1 MTRVEG
7 SGVVLRA
14 FHEDELDQLVEVA
27 ATTPVGDGA
36 HWGPRG
42 RDELRARIR
51 ESGVWTPSG
60 VLTFAVEQGG
70 RLVGDVQ
77 ARTARGAMPP
87 GVFELGIEVFDET
100 DRGRGLGAAA
110 LAELSSHLF
119 REEAAIRVQLT
130 TDVANAAMRRVA
142 ERLGFGFEGVLRGF
156 MPTDDGPR
164 DYAIYGLTRRDWE
177 TKKDAWTRTS

>member
-7 SGVVLRA
+7 SGLVLRA
-14 FHEDELDQLVEVA
+14 FREDELDRLVEFA
-27 ATTPVGDGA
+27 MSTPAGDGI
-36 HWGPRG
+36 HWGPLG

-70 RLVGDVQ
+70 RLVGEAQ
-77 ARTARGAMPP
+77 ARSARGASPP
-87 GVFELGIEVFDET
+87 GVFELGIEVFDEA

-110 LAELSSHLF
+110 VAELSSHLF
-119 REEAAIRVQLT
+119 RHEAAIRVQLT
-130 TDVANAAMRRVA
+130 TDVANAPMRRVA

-164 DYAIYGLTRRDWE
+164 DYAMYGMTRQDWE
-177 TKKDAWTRTS
+177 TKKDAWTPTS